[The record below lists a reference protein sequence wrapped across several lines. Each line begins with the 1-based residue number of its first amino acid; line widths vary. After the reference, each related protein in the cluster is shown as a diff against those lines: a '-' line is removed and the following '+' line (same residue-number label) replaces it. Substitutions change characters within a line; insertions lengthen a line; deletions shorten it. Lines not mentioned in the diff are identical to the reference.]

1 MPFAKPLVISRAIV
15 NLNSDYCYGY
25 PERIWPFHEPVK
37 CNLHEVGEMLI
48 HQFQLQYPAAGAS
61 LVAQLVKNPP
71 AMQETP
77 VQLLRWEGPLEKG

>member
-1 MPFAKPLVISRAIV
+1 MPFIKPLVISRAIV
-15 NLNSDYCYGY
+15 NLSSDYCHGY

-37 CNLHEVGEMLI
+37 LNLHEVGEMLI
-48 HQFQLQYPAAGAS
+48 PQFQLQYPAAGAS

-77 VQLLRWEGPLEKG
+77 VQFLHWEDLLEKG

>member
-1 MPFAKPLVISRAIV
+1 MLFVKPLVISRAIV
-15 NLNSDYCYGY
+15 RLSSDYCYGS
-25 PERIWPFHEPVK
+25 PERIWSFHEPVK
-37 CNLHEVGEMLI
+37 CSLHEVGEVLI

-77 VQLLRWEGPLEKG
+77 V